1 MRYVRAIRLLLAM
14 SPASAMAANDV
25 PKVSDEQMACAAA
38 VKKEPRKAQRCAFGC
53 TLGQSG
59 GPANDPAQ
67 CEPDQKQQ
75 ACNQVEGPRYI
86 DIGHWISCSLDDVI
100 VITGL

>member
-38 VKKEPRKAQRCAFGC
+38 VKKEPRKAQRCTFGC

-59 GPANDPAQ
+59 GRASQ

-75 ACNQVEGPRYI
+75 ACNQVEGARYI